1 MVDSSQIRI
10 LARTLTTAFPGMT
23 DESDAERL
31 VFSIGGRGFAWSFM
45 QRDTPKQKRWPNI
58 EVLAVSCT
66 LDHKEL
72 LLEAAPDLFF
82 DDAHYHGYPAILVR
96 LPFISEDELA
106 NLLKK
111 ACAIQTAKPRKRP
124 KTH

>member
-1 MVDSSQIRI
+1 MVSSTQIR
-10 LARTLTTAFPGMT
+10 TLVSAFPGAV

-31 VFSIGGRGFAWSFM
+31 VFSTGGRGFAWTFM

-72 LLEAAPDLFF
+72 LIEAAPDIFF
-82 DDAHYHGYPAILVR
+82 DDAHYHGYPAVLVR
-96 LPFISEDELA
+96 LPVISEDELA

-111 ACAIQTAKPRKRP
+111 AFAIQTAKPKKRP
-124 KTH
+124 KAK